1 MVVNISLHTTR
12 VTAIYAV
19 ILPVI
24 RNKTDRDQDHH
35 PENQG

>member
-1 MVVNISLHTTR
+1 MVVNISLCTTC

-19 ILPVI
+19 IYLVV